1 MQSSPRTLFCE
12 VLMHPGTRVITLG
25 RRNRVFVEE
34 DVARVCCLLETSFLN
49 RCCREA

>member
-12 VLMHPGTRVITLG
+12 VLMHPGTRVMTLG

-34 DVARVCCLLETSFLN
+34 DVARVCCLPETSFLN